1 MGKIMK
7 KLLSTLL
14 VSTAVFAGAQAV
26 SADQNIVANT
36 DADIA
41 VAGTL
46 GADNTKPDA
55 KIPEGDKDWINVTLP
70 TEAIFYNKTT
80 DPIIKSPTYNLV
92 NNSGRPVKISLDKF
106 TPSANNSAALPSNFD
121 LTLDVTGD
129 KVVTQSTSLVKG
141 GALAAAPGDLLIL
154 ANSVD
159 QQAATDSPQPDPTAV
174 TKNKGTFTFAGQAT
188 ATTDLNLAYTLSLKF
203 EAVKFQ

>member
-1 MGKIMK
+1 MEKIMK

-36 DADIA
+36 DADIV

-70 TEAIFYNKTT
+70 TEAIFYT
-80 DPIIKSPTYNLV
+80 
-92 NNSGRPVKISLDKF
+92 
-106 TPSANNSAALPSNFD
+106 
-121 LTLDVTGD
+121 
-129 KVVTQSTSLVKG
+129 
-141 GALAAAPGDLLIL
+141 
-154 ANSVD
+154 
-159 QQAATDSPQPDPTAV
+159 
-174 TKNKGTFTFAGQAT
+174 
-188 ATTDLNLAYTLSLKF
+188 
-203 EAVKFQ
+203 

>member
-1 MGKIMK
+1 M
-7 KLLSTLL
+7 
-14 VSTAVFAGAQAV
+14 
-26 SADQNIVANT
+26 
-36 DADIA
+36 
-41 VAGTL
+41 
-46 GADNTKPDA
+46 
-55 KIPEGDKDWINVTLP
+55 
-70 TEAIFYNKTT
+70 
-80 DPIIKSPTYNLV
+80 
-92 NNSGRPVKISLDKF
+92 
-106 TPSANNSAALPSNFD
+106 
-121 LTLDVTGD
+121 TGD

-159 QQAATDSPQPDPTAV
+159 QQASTDSPQPNPTAV

>member
-1 MGKIMK
+1 MK

-14 VSTAVFAGAQAV
+14 VSTAVFAGVQAV
-26 SADQNIVANT
+26 SADQDVVANT

-46 GADNTKPDA
+46 GADNTKPGA
-55 KIPEGDKDWINVTLP
+55 TIPEGDKDWINVTLP
-70 TEAIFYNKTT
+70 TDAIFYNKTS
-80 DPIIKSPTYNLV
+80 DIAIKSPTYNLT

-106 TPSANNSAALPSNFD
+106 TQGASSSTTLPGDFD
-121 LTLDVTGD
+121 LNIDVTGD
-129 KVVTQSTSLVKG
+129 KVASASTSLVKG
-141 GALAAAPGDLLIL
+141 GTLTATPGELLTL

-159 QQAATDSPQPDPTAV
+159 QHTAADTPSAV
-174 TKNKGTFTFAGQAT
+174 GGATKNKGTFTFSGQAT

-203 EAVKFQ
+203 EAVKF